1 MSATCMALIA
11 LLTLMSRATAA
22 VRARP
27 TASVSADAGDAFHR
41 FHSDHRTSQQANM
54 TDTHPSCATTR
65 SHSLHL
71 AATPLRKGSAVA
83 VAAVAL
89 MLVACK
95 DKSPEAPPPAP
106 AVPVET
112 APATLPAAAP
122 AAAVPAPTPAAAPA
136 TVAAPKRVP
145 LAVQGVAP
153 AGVTVRVKAVEIG
166 ADATVLDVSISFA
179 NRITDTTMLALA
191 DTYLQDESGARL
203 HIKRP
208 DNNRDITIREGET
221 LDGQLVFMG
230 AVAPSARKL
239 KLVFN
244 EGNQGDNIV
253 APGLVVDLPLQGG

>member
-1 MSATCMALIA
+1 
-11 LLTLMSRATAA
+11 
-22 VRARP
+22 
-27 TASVSADAGDAFHR
+27 
-41 FHSDHRTSQQANM
+41 M

-106 AVPVET
+106 AVPAV
-112 APATLPAAAP
+112 TLPAAAP
-122 AAAVPAPTPAAAPA
+122 AAAVPAPTPAAAPAA

>member
-1 MSATCMALIA
+1 
-11 LLTLMSRATAA
+11 
-22 VRARP
+22 
-27 TASVSADAGDAFHR
+27 
-41 FHSDHRTSQQANM
+41 M

-106 AVPVET
+106 AVPVEA
-112 APATLPAAAP
+112 APATFPAAAP

>member
-1 MSATCMALIA
+1 MNTPSDAHRPLPSPLATWGHRRKGAALA
-11 LLTLMSRATAA
+11 LTAA
-22 VRARP
+22 LA
-27 TASVSADAGDAFHR
+27 
-41 FHSDHRTSQQANM
+41 
-54 TDTHPSCATTR
+54 
-65 SHSLHL
+65 L
-71 AATPLRKGSAVA
+71 AACKERTPEPPAAAAPAPAASPAPA
-83 VAAVAL
+83 QPVAA
-89 MLVACK
+89 
-95 DKSPEAPPPAP
+95 PPAP
-106 AVPVET
+106 Q
-112 APATLPAAAP
+112 
-122 AAAVPAPTPAAAPA
+122 AAAVPAPAPAAPAAAA
-136 TVAAPKRVP
+136 TAKKVP
-145 LAVQGVAP
+145 LSIQGVAA

-230 AVAPSARKL
+230 AVAPTARKL

-244 EGNQGDNIV
+244 DGNQGDNIV

>member
-1 MSATCMALIA
+1 MNSTTPVWTPSRRGAAL
-11 LLTLMSRATAA
+11 
-22 VRARP
+22 
-27 TASVSADAGDAFHR
+27 
-41 FHSDHRTSQQANM
+41 
-54 TDTHPSCATTR
+54 
-65 SHSLHL
+65 
-71 AATPLRKGSAVA
+71 A
-83 VAAVAL
+83 VAAAAVVLA
-89 MLVACK
+89 ACK
-95 DKSPEAPPPAP
+95 ERAPEPQVAAATAPVPAAGPAP
-106 AVPVET
+106 T
-112 APATLPAAAP
+112 APATQAAP
-122 AAAVPAPTPAAAPA
+122 APAPAAVPAAATP
-136 TVAAPKRVP
+136 KKVP
-145 LAVQGVAP
+145 MSIQGVAA

-244 EGNQGDNIV
+244 DGNQGDNIV

>member
-1 MSATCMALIA
+1 MKISPQALHSVVSMCKARPSAAALSQRPGLVAVVAAAA
-11 LLTLMSRATAA
+11 LL
-22 VRARP
+22 
-27 TASVSADAGDAFHR
+27 
-41 FHSDHRTSQQANM
+41 
-54 TDTHPSCATTR
+54 
-65 SHSLHL
+65 L
-71 AATPLRKGSAVA
+71 A
-83 VAAVAL
+83 
-89 MLVACK
+89 ACK
-95 DKSPEAPPPAP
+95 DRAPDAP
-106 AVPVET
+106 AAASAPGTT
-112 APATLPAAAP
+112 AAQPSVAPAALPSPAGAASPATLPASAAS
-122 AAAVPAPTPAAAPA
+122 AASTAPSVSTSALASTASTASTKVPQ
-136 TVAAPKRVP
+136 RVP
-145 LAVQGVAP
+145 LQVQGVAA
-153 AGVTVRVKAVEIG
+153 AGVTVRVKAVEMG

-221 LDGQLVFMG
+221 LDGQLVFIG

>member
-1 MSATCMALIA
+1 MNLPSNILSSPPSSAPWAARCKGAALAIA
-11 LLTLMSRATAA
+11 AASLLL
-22 VRARP
+22 
-27 TASVSADAGDAFHR
+27 
-41 FHSDHRTSQQANM
+41 
-54 TDTHPSCATTR
+54 
-65 SHSLHL
+65 L
-71 AATPLRKGSAVA
+71 A
-83 VAAVAL
+83 
-89 MLVACK
+89 ACK
-95 DKSPEAPPPAP
+95 DRAADAPPSPAP
-106 AVPVET
+106 AP
-112 APATLPAAAP
+112 
-122 AAAVPAPTPAAAPA
+122 AAVPAPAPAAPVANPAPPAAVAPGTPAAA
-136 TVAAPKRVP
+136 AAPKKVP
-145 LAVQGVAP
+145 VSIQGVAA

-244 EGNQGDNIV
+244 DGNQGDNIV
-253 APGLVVDLPLQGG
+253 APGLVIDLPLQGG

>member
-1 MSATCMALIA
+1 MNSPTPVWTPSRRGAAL
-11 LLTLMSRATAA
+11 
-22 VRARP
+22 
-27 TASVSADAGDAFHR
+27 
-41 FHSDHRTSQQANM
+41 
-54 TDTHPSCATTR
+54 
-65 SHSLHL
+65 
-71 AATPLRKGSAVA
+71 A
-83 VAAVAL
+83 VAAAAVVLA
-89 MLVACK
+89 ACK
-95 DKSPEAPPPAP
+95 ERAPEPQVAAATAPAP
-106 AVPVET
+106 AAGPAPT
-112 APATLPAAAP
+112 APATQAAP
-122 AAAVPAPTPAAAPA
+122 APAPAAVPAAATPR
-136 TVAAPKRVP
+136 KVP
-145 LAVQGVAP
+145 LSIQGVAA

-244 EGNQGDNIV
+244 DGNQGDNIV

>member
-1 MSATCMALIA
+1 MKISPQAWHSVVSMCKARPSAAALSQRPGLVAVVAAAA
-11 LLTLMSRATAA
+11 LL
-22 VRARP
+22 
-27 TASVSADAGDAFHR
+27 
-41 FHSDHRTSQQANM
+41 
-54 TDTHPSCATTR
+54 
-65 SHSLHL
+65 L
-71 AATPLRKGSAVA
+71 A
-83 VAAVAL
+83 
-89 MLVACK
+89 ACK
-95 DKSPEAPPPAP
+95 DRAPDAP
-106 AVPVET
+106 AAASAPGTT
-112 APATLPAAAP
+112 AAQPSVAPAALPSPAGAASPATLPASAAS
-122 AAAVPAPTPAAAPA
+122 AASTAPSVSTSALASTASTASTKVPQ
-136 TVAAPKRVP
+136 RVP
-145 LAVQGVAP
+145 LQVQGVAA
-153 AGVTVRVKAVEIG
+153 AGVTVRVKAVEMG

>member
-1 MSATCMALIA
+1 MKISPQALHSVVSMCKARPSAAALSQRPGLVAVVAAAA
-11 LLTLMSRATAA
+11 LL
-22 VRARP
+22 
-27 TASVSADAGDAFHR
+27 
-41 FHSDHRTSQQANM
+41 
-54 TDTHPSCATTR
+54 
-65 SHSLHL
+65 L
-71 AATPLRKGSAVA
+71 A
-83 VAAVAL
+83 
-89 MLVACK
+89 ACK
-95 DKSPEAPPPAP
+95 DRAPDAP
-106 AVPVET
+106 AAASAPGTT
-112 APATLPAAAP
+112 AAQPSVAPAALPSPAGAESPATLPASAASTAP
-122 AAAVPAPTPAAAPA
+122 SVSTSALASTASTASTKVPQ
-136 TVAAPKRVP
+136 RVP
-145 LAVQGVAP
+145 LQVQGVAA

>member
-1 MSATCMALIA
+1 MKISPQALHSVVSMCKARPSAAALSQRPGLVAVVAAAA
-11 LLTLMSRATAA
+11 LL
-22 VRARP
+22 
-27 TASVSADAGDAFHR
+27 
-41 FHSDHRTSQQANM
+41 
-54 TDTHPSCATTR
+54 
-65 SHSLHL
+65 L
-71 AATPLRKGSAVA
+71 A
-83 VAAVAL
+83 
-89 MLVACK
+89 ACK
-95 DKSPEAPPPAP
+95 DRAPDAP
-106 AVPVET
+106 AAASAPGTT
-112 APATLPAAAP
+112 AAQPSVAPAALPSPAGAASPATLPASAASAASTAP
-122 AAAVPAPTPAAAPA
+122 AASTSALASTASTASTKVPQ
-136 TVAAPKRVP
+136 RVP
-145 LAVQGVAP
+145 LQVQGVAA

-208 DNNRDITIREGET
+208 DSNRDLTIREGQT

>member
-1 MSATCMALIA
+1 MKISPQALHSVVSMCKARPSAAALSQRPGLVAVVAAAA
-11 LLTLMSRATAA
+11 LL
-22 VRARP
+22 
-27 TASVSADAGDAFHR
+27 
-41 FHSDHRTSQQANM
+41 
-54 TDTHPSCATTR
+54 
-65 SHSLHL
+65 L
-71 AATPLRKGSAVA
+71 A
-83 VAAVAL
+83 
-89 MLVACK
+89 ACK
-95 DKSPEAPPPAP
+95 DRAPDAP
-106 AVPVET
+106 AAASAPGTT
-112 APATLPAAAP
+112 AAQPSVAPAALPSPAGAASPATLPASAAS
-122 AAAVPAPTPAAAPA
+122 AASTAPSVSTSALASTASTASTKVPQ
-136 TVAAPKRVP
+136 RVP
-145 LAVQGVAP
+145 LQVQGVAA
-153 AGVTVRVKAVEIG
+153 AGVTVRVKAVEMG

>member
-1 MSATCMALIA
+1 
-11 LLTLMSRATAA
+11 
-22 VRARP
+22 
-27 TASVSADAGDAFHR
+27 
-41 FHSDHRTSQQANM
+41 M

-83 VAAVAL
+83 MAAVAL

-106 AVPVET
+106 AVPAVT
-112 APATLPAAAP
+112 APGTLPAAAP

>member
-1 MSATCMALIA
+1 MKIPSDTSHTLTSPRLAWPVRRKGAALA
-11 LLTLMSRATAA
+11 VATAA
-22 VRARP
+22 LLLAGCKERP
-27 TASVSADAGDAFHR
+27 PEAPSAA
-41 FHSDHRTSQQANM
+41 
-54 TDTHPSCATTR
+54 P
-65 SHSLHL
+65 
-71 AATPLRKGSAVA
+71 AATPATTPP
-83 VAAVAL
+83 VAAQPV
-89 MLVACK
+89 
-95 DKSPEAPPPAP
+95 PP
-106 AVPVET
+106 
-112 APATLPAAAP
+112 PAAAP
-122 AAAVPAPTPAAAPA
+122 AAA
-136 TVAAPKRVP
+136 AAPKRVP
-145 LAVQGVAP
+145 LSIQGVAA

-244 EGNQGDNIV
+244 DGNQGDNIV

>member
-1 MSATCMALIA
+1 MALIA

-41 FHSDHRTSQQANM
+41 FHSNHRTSQQANYKQ
-54 TDTHPSCATTR
+54 TTGKYDR
-65 SHSLHL
+65 HTSL
-71 AATPLRKGSAVA
+71 LRNHQI
-83 VAAVAL
+83 AL
-89 MLVACK
+89 T
-95 DKSPEAPPPAP
+95 SPCGH
-106 AVPVET
+106 VT
-112 APATLPAAAP
+112 APATFPAAAP
-122 AAAVPAPTPAAAPA
+122 AAAVPAPTPAAAPAA

>member
-1 MSATCMALIA
+1 MKISPQALHSVVSMCKARPSAAALSQRPGLVAVVAAAA
-11 LLTLMSRATAA
+11 LL
-22 VRARP
+22 
-27 TASVSADAGDAFHR
+27 
-41 FHSDHRTSQQANM
+41 
-54 TDTHPSCATTR
+54 
-65 SHSLHL
+65 L
-71 AATPLRKGSAVA
+71 A
-83 VAAVAL
+83 
-89 MLVACK
+89 ACK
-95 DKSPEAPPPAP
+95 DRAPDAP
-106 AVPVET
+106 AAASAPGTT
-112 APATLPAAAP
+112 AAQPSVAPAALPSPAGAASPATLPASAAS
-122 AAAVPAPTPAAAPA
+122 AASTAPSVSTSALASTASTASTKVPQ
-136 TVAAPKRVP
+136 RVP
-145 LAVQGVAP
+145 LQVQGVAA
-153 AGVTVRVKAVEIG
+153 AGVTVRVKAVEMG

-179 NRITDTTMLALA
+179 NRITDSTMLALA

>member
-1 MSATCMALIA
+1 MKISPQALHSVVSMCKARPSAAALSQGPGLVAVVAAAA
-11 LLTLMSRATAA
+11 LL
-22 VRARP
+22 
-27 TASVSADAGDAFHR
+27 
-41 FHSDHRTSQQANM
+41 
-54 TDTHPSCATTR
+54 
-65 SHSLHL
+65 L
-71 AATPLRKGSAVA
+71 A
-83 VAAVAL
+83 
-89 MLVACK
+89 ACK
-95 DKSPEAPPPAP
+95 DRAPDAP
-106 AVPVET
+106 AAASAPGTT
-112 APATLPAAAP
+112 AAQPSVAPAALPSPAGAASPATLPASAAS
-122 AAAVPAPTPAAAPA
+122 AASAASTAPSVSTSALASTASTASTKVPQ
-136 TVAAPKRVP
+136 RVP
-145 LAVQGVAP
+145 LQVQGVAA
-153 AGVTVRVKAVEIG
+153 AGVTVRVKAVEMG

>member
-1 MSATCMALIA
+1 
-11 LLTLMSRATAA
+11 
-22 VRARP
+22 
-27 TASVSADAGDAFHR
+27 
-41 FHSDHRTSQQANM
+41 M

-106 AVPVET
+106 AVPAVT

-122 AAAVPAPTPAAAPA
+122 AAAPAA

-230 AVAPSARKL
+230 AVAPSARTL

>member
-1 MSATCMALIA
+1 MNLPSNILSTPPSFAPW
-11 LLTLMSRATAA
+11 AA
-22 VRARP
+22 R
-27 TASVSADAGDAFHR
+27 
-41 FHSDHRTSQQANM
+41 
-54 TDTHPSCATTR
+54 
-65 SHSLHL
+65 
-71 AATPLRKGSAVA
+71 RKGAALA
-83 VAAVAL
+83 VAAASL
-89 MLVACK
+89 LLLAACK
-95 DKSPEAPPPAP
+95 DRAADAPPSPAP
-106 AVPVET
+106 AP
-112 APATLPAAAP
+112 
-122 AAAVPAPTPAAAPA
+122 AAVPAPAPAAPVANPAPPAAVAPGTPAAA
-136 TVAAPKRVP
+136 AAPKKVP
-145 LAVQGVAP
+145 VSIQGVAA

-244 EGNQGDNIV
+244 DGNQGDNIV
-253 APGLVVDLPLQGG
+253 APGLVIDLPLQGG

>member
-1 MSATCMALIA
+1 MKTSPQALHSVVSMCKARPSAAALSQRPGLVAVVAAAA
-11 LLTLMSRATAA
+11 LL
-22 VRARP
+22 
-27 TASVSADAGDAFHR
+27 
-41 FHSDHRTSQQANM
+41 
-54 TDTHPSCATTR
+54 
-65 SHSLHL
+65 L
-71 AATPLRKGSAVA
+71 A
-83 VAAVAL
+83 
-89 MLVACK
+89 ACK
-95 DKSPEAPPPAP
+95 DRAPDAP
-106 AVPVET
+106 AAASAPGTT
-112 APATLPAAAP
+112 AAQPSVAPAALPSPAGAESPATLPASAASTAP
-122 AAAVPAPTPAAAPA
+122 SVSTSALASTASTASTKVPQ
-136 TVAAPKRVP
+136 RVP
-145 LAVQGVAP
+145 LQVQGVAA
-153 AGVTVRVKAVEIG
+153 AGVTVRVKAVEMG

>member
-1 MSATCMALIA
+1 
-11 LLTLMSRATAA
+11 
-22 VRARP
+22 
-27 TASVSADAGDAFHR
+27 
-41 FHSDHRTSQQANM
+41 M

-83 VAAVAL
+83 MAAVAL

-112 APATLPAAAP
+112 APAILPAAAP

>member
-1 MSATCMALIA
+1 MKISPQALHSVVS
-11 LLTLMSRATAA
+11 MCK
-22 VRARP
+22 ARP
-27 TASVSADAGDAFHR
+27 SAAALSQRAG
-41 FHSDHRTSQQANM
+41 
-54 TDTHPSCATTR
+54 
-65 SHSLHL
+65 L
-71 AATPLRKGSAVA
+71 VA
-83 VAAVAL
+83 VAAAAAL
-89 MLVACK
+89 QLAACK
-95 DKSPEAPPPAP
+95 DRAPDAP
-106 AVPVET
+106 AAASAPGTT
-112 APATLPAAAP
+112 AAQPSVAPAALPSPAGAASPATLPASAASTAP
-122 AAAVPAPTPAAAPA
+122 SVSTSALASTASTASTKVPQ
-136 TVAAPKRVP
+136 RVP
-145 LAVQGVAP
+145 LQVQGVAA
-153 AGVTVRVKAVEIG
+153 AGVTVRVKAVEMG

>member
-1 MSATCMALIA
+1 
-11 LLTLMSRATAA
+11 
-22 VRARP
+22 
-27 TASVSADAGDAFHR
+27 
-41 FHSDHRTSQQANM
+41 M
-54 TDTHPSCATTR
+54 TDTHPSGATTR
-65 SHSLHL
+65 SHSFHL

-83 VAAVAL
+83 MAAVAL

-95 DKSPEAPPPAP
+95 DKSSEAPPPAP

-112 APATLPAAAP
+112 APATFPAAAP
-122 AAAVPAPTPAAAPA
+122 AATVPAPTPAAAPA